1 MIALK
6 GASRFRKSSI
16 FSEISKMITI
26 KASRKIAKKKVP
38 RNFLMMY
45 LSIVL
50 SMLMLDSG
58 FWILDSEYW
67 ILVIRNSS

>member
-1 MIALK
+1 
-6 GASRFRKSSI
+6 
-16 FSEISKMITI
+16 MITI

-50 SMLMLDSG
+50 SILMLDSG